1 MSRRLHARCRA
12 RLALL
17 ALVPVLTSCGA
28 DEVLPVDAGGRAR
41 LEVARLAAEET
52 MAKATLRNLVAAQA
66 QLQVVGWIDTDQD
79 GVGEYGG
86 LLELSGAVAGR
97 GHEALTPAVIG
108 EAFRTLDAEGRAHF
122 EGYTYRLFLP
132 GRKGIAVGEPAG
144 GFTRAMRVPADAAE
158 QVWAC
163 LAWPST
169 AGTQQRSFFVATSGQ
184 LLATAPGRHGGDQG
198 APPAPVFEGLE
209 ARPGGDGSSATWTT
223 LE

>member
-1 MSRRLHARCRA
+1 MPRRLQSSRRA
-12 RLALL
+12 RLALF
-17 ALVPVLTSCGA
+17 ALLPVLTSCGA
-28 DEVLPVDAGGRAR
+28 EDVLPVDATGRAR
-41 LEVARLAAEET
+41 VEVARRAAEET

-108 EAFRTLDAEGRAHF
+108 EAFRTLDAEGRAHVK
-122 EGYTYRLFLP
+122 GYMYRLFLP
-132 GRKGIAVGEPAG
+132 GRTGIARGEPAG
-144 GFTRAMRVPADAAE
+144 GFTRAMKIPADAAE
-158 QVWAC
+158 QAWAC

-169 AGTQQRSFFVATSGQ
+169 AGTNQRSFFVATSGQ
-184 LLATAPGRHGGDQG
+184 LLASPPGRYGGTQG
-198 APPAPVFEGLE
+198 APSAPVFEGLE
-209 ARPGGDGSSATWTT
+209 ARPGGGASSTTWAT

>member
-1 MSRRLHARCRA
+1 MSGLPSRPPPQYAVL
-12 RLALL
+12 LL
-17 ALVPVLTSCGA
+17 ALTFSACGKETQAPPEETSA
-28 DEVLPVDAGGRAR
+28 NHVA
-41 LEVARLAAEET
+41 VARLAAEET

-108 EAFRTLDAEGRAHF
+108 EAFRTLDAEGRAHVK
-122 EGYTYRLFLP
+122 GYTYRLFLP

-144 GFTRAMRVPADAAE
+144 GFTRAMKIPADAAE
-158 QVWAC
+158 QAWAC

-223 LE
+223 PE